1 MMDKYPTLRAN
12 WSYPTAVR
20 FGPGRIAELP
30 EALAVAGIRQPLF
43 VTDPGL
49 VNLPIVARTL
59 GILKEAGVPH
69 AVFSKVD
76 GNPTLK
82 NVEDGLAAYKAG
94 GHDGVIVF
102 GGGSAMDAGKVIA
115 FMSGQTRPV
124 FDFEDREDWWTRA
137 DPAGIAPIVA
147 VPTTAGTGS
156 EVGRAGVI
164 TDPADHVKKIIFHPL
179 MLPKVVIADPELTL
193 DLPAKITAWTGM
205 DALSHCLEAYCS
217 PFFHPLGEGIALE
230 GLRLCKEW
238 LPVAVRDGRNI
249 EARAFMLAASSMGA
263 ISFQK
268 GLGAMH
274 SMAHPLSGLRGTHHG
289 LTIAVVMPYV
299 LTHNL
304 PVLTERLTAL
314 ARYLDLPDPSAEA
327 VVRWIVGLRK
337 EVGIPHTLGEIGV
350 GEDVVAEAAP
360 MAENDP
366 STGGNPI
373 ALKAADFA
381 VLYRK
386 AIAGTLAPSP

>member
-1 MMDKYPTLRAN
+1 MIDQYPSLNAN

-20 FGPGRIAELP
+20 FGPGRIKELP
-30 EALAVAGIRQPLF
+30 QAVETAKIRKPLF

-49 VNLPIVARTL
+49 VNLPIVAKAL
-59 GILKEAGVPH
+59 DILKAAKIPV
-69 AVFSKVD
+69 AVFSKLE
-76 GNPTLK
+76 GNPTLQ
-82 NVEDGLAAYKAG
+82 NLNDGLAAYKAG

-102 GGGSAMDAGKVIA
+102 GGGSAMDVGKTIA
-115 FMSGQTRPV
+115 FMSGQTRSV

-156 EVGRAGVI
+156 EVGRASVI
-164 TDPADHVKKIIFHPL
+164 TDPKDHTKKIIFHPL

-205 DALSHCLEAYCS
+205 DALSHCLESYCS

-238 LPVAVRDGRNI
+238 LPVAVEDGKNI
-249 EARAFMLAASSMGA
+249 NGRAFMLAASSMGA
-263 ISFQK
+263 VAFQK

-274 SMAHPLSGLRGTHHG
+274 AMSHPCSSLRGTHHG
-289 LTIAVVMPYV
+289 LTNAVVMPYV

-304 PVLTERLTAL
+304 PVIKERLAAL
-314 ARYLDLPDPSAEA
+314 ARYLDLPGHSPES
-327 VVRWIVGLRK
+327 VVEWVLALRK
-337 EVGIPHTLGEIGV
+337 RIGIPHTLREIGV
-350 GEDVVAEAAP
+350 GEDMVAQAAP
-360 MAENDP
+360 MAEIDP
-366 STGGNPI
+366 PNGGNPPPLTAKQFE
-373 ALKAADFA
+373 ALY
-381 VLYRK
+381 LR
-386 AIAGTLAPSP
+386 AIAGTL

>member
-1 MMDKYPTLRAN
+1 MMDKYASLRAN

-30 EALAVAGIRQPLF
+30 EALLTAGIRKPLF

-49 VNLPIVARTL
+49 VSLPIVARTL
-59 GILKEAGVPH
+59 DILKKADVAH

-82 NVEDGLAAYKAG
+82 NVEDGLAVYKAG

-137 DPAGIAPIVA
+137 DPKGIAPIVA

-179 MLPKVVIADPELTL
+179 MLPKVVISDPELTF
-193 DLPAKITAWTGM
+193 DLPARITAWTGM

-238 LPVAVRDGRNI
+238 LPVAVKDGKNL

-263 ISFQK
+263 IAFQK
-268 GLGAMH
+268 GLGGMH

-299 LTHNL
+299 LQHNL

-314 ARYLDLPDPSAEA
+314 ARYLDLPNPSAEA
-327 VVRWIVGLRK
+327 VVHWIVGLRK
-337 EVGIPHTLGEIGV
+337 ELGIPHTLKEIGV
-350 GEDVVAEAAP
+350 GEDVVEQAAP

-373 ALKAADFA
+373 ALKAADYA
-381 VLYRK
+381 LLYRR
-386 AIAGTLAPSP
+386 AINGN